1 LIFPIFKELGTL
13 FVEKCIAPIVFS
25 PFGQM
30 SSLKTAATMR
40 GQGQQVNGPKEVS
53 MARRRYQKGS
63 LVPKNGLPANGLW
76 IGRWREDMIQPN
88 GSIARPYKWEVL
100 GKVEDYPTR
109 KLALR
114 ALEARLSTI
123 NSPTYRA
130 RPTAAFAE
138 FANRWDAM
146 VLSQHKP
153 STQSSTRS
161 QLRKWLL
168 PALGNCALKDLD
180 GQRLQEFT
188 SGCKSSPK
196 TIRNLVATL
205 RMMWSSAR
213 AWGYVVHD
221 PFAGLVLPKRGLVKT
236 FNLSLQGI
244 RSVIGSAREPYRTFY
259 MILAETGIRG
269 GEICALR
276 VDDLD
281 LENAVVHV
289 RQSVWRGKLQT
300 VKSQKGNR
308 RFPISAQLVEHLRG
322 YLQSW
327 RPNPLELLFASG
339 KGTPWDHSLVRKRK
353 FHPLL
358 KKLGIPQCGFHAFRH
373 GNATLLD
380 QIGAPMAVRL
390 NRLGHTEAQTTMGY
404 THVVTQDERRTA
416 DQLGKILHVTARNE
430 QEERPAPNALTLMI
444 Q

>member
-1 LIFPIFKELGTL
+1 
-13 FVEKCIAPIVFS
+13 
-25 PFGQM
+25 M
-30 SSLKTAATMR
+30 AT
-40 GQGQQVNGPKEVS
+40 QGQWVNGPKEVS

-63 LVPKNGLPANGLW
+63 LIPKKGVPANGLW
-76 IGRWREDMIQPN
+76 IGRWREDVIQPDGN
-88 GSIARPYKWEVL
+88 ITRPYKWEVL
-100 GKVEDYPTR
+100 GTIQDYPTR

-130 RPTAAFAE
+130 RPTATFAE
-138 FANRWDAM
+138 FANRWDAT

-168 PALGNCALKDLD
+168 PHLGTCALKDLD
-180 GQRLQEFT
+180 GQRVQAFV
-188 SGCKSSPK
+188 SGCHANPK

-205 RMMWSSAR
+205 RMMWTSAR
-213 AWGYVVHD
+213 AWGYVAHN
-221 PFAGLVLPKRGLVKT
+221 PFDGLVLPKRGLVHVFT
-236 FNLSLQGI
+236 LSLDEI
-244 RSVIGSAREPYRTFY
+244 KRVIGSADEPSRTFY
-259 MILAETGIRG
+259 LILAETGIRG

-281 LENAVVHV
+281 LENALIHV

-300 VKSQKGNR
+300 VKSRRGNR
-308 RFPISAQLVEHLRG
+308 RFSISPELVEHLRA
-322 YLQSW
+322 YLGSW
-327 RPNPLELLFASG
+327 RANALRLLFATQN
-339 KGTPWDHSLVRKRK
+339 GTPWDHSLVRKRK

-358 KKLGIPQCGFHAFRH
+358 KKLGIGQCGFHAFRH

-380 QIGAPMAVRL
+380 QIGAPMAVRQ
-390 NRLGHTEAQTTMGY
+390 NRLGHAEAGTTMGY
-404 THVVTQDERRTA
+404 THADTADERRTA
-416 DQLGKILHVTARNE
+416 EQLGKILHVNARNKRDDE
-430 QEERPAPNALTLMI
+430 PAHLMLTQRI

>member
-1 LIFPIFKELGTL
+1 ML
-13 FVEKCIAPIVFS
+13 
-25 PFGQM
+25 
-30 SSLKTAATMR
+30 

-63 LVPKNGLPANGLW
+63 LVPKNGLPTNGLW
-76 IGRWREDMIQPN
+76 IGRWREDVIQSD
-88 GSIARPYKWEVL
+88 GSITRPYKWEVL
-100 GKVEDYPTR
+100 GTINDYPTR

-138 FANRWDAM
+138 FANRWDAT

-161 QLRKWLL
+161 QLRRWLL
-168 PALGNCALKDLD
+168 PGLGDCPLKDLE
-180 GQRLQEFT
+180 GQRLQAFI
-188 SGCKSSPK
+188 SVCKASPK
-196 TIRNLVATL
+196 TVRNLVATL
-205 RMMWSSAR
+205 RMMWNSAR
-213 AWGYVVHD
+213 AWGYVAHD
-221 PFAGLVLPKRGLVKT
+221 PFGGLVLPKRGLVNT
-236 FNLSLQGI
+236 FNLSLQEI
-244 RSVIGSAREPYRTFY
+244 RDVIGAATEPYRTFC

-281 LENAVVHV
+281 LENAVIHV

-300 VKSQKGNR
+300 VKSRKGNR
-308 RFPISAQLVEHLRG
+308 RFPISPELAEHLQT
-322 YLQSW
+322 YLRTW
-327 RPNPLELLFASG
+327 RPNAPGLLFATAN
-339 KGTPWDHSLVRKRK
+339 GTPWDHSLVRKRK

-358 KKLGIPQCGFHAFRH
+358 KKLGIEQCGFHAFRH

-390 NRLGHTEAQTTMGY
+390 NRLGHAEPQTTMNY
-404 THVVTQDERRTA
+404 THAVTADERRTA
-416 DQLGKILHVTARNE
+416 EELGKILHVNARNE
-430 QEERPAPNALTLMI
+430 PEESFAAKPLTLKI